1 LVLRQIRAQTVDPF
15 ADDAAASFLD
25 LASSIELRPR
35 LVGIW
40 MPTMWRDA
48 RIIFSKDLAVERR
61 AKVAL
66 RQVLPFVFTIV
77 LLFGF
82 ALDRVLIQDPLV
94 SSDTVPVPFVAPGVF
109 WLAVLFSSVLLIQRS
124 IGVEID
130 DGAWDQLRLW
140 GMDPAGV
147 FLGKTAAM
155 ALQLLFIEL
164 VLAVAVVLA
173 FGVTVPTGGAA
184 IAIISIVVVAAT
196 IALSATASAYGA
208 LSAGIRGR
216 ETLIPVLLL
225 PVAVPVLLASVQ
237 SWQGVLTADIGAGWA
252 WARLVAL
259 FAVIYLA
266 VGVLAYGALMEE

>member
-1 LVLRQIRAQTVDPF
+1 
-15 ADDAAASFLD
+15 
-25 LASSIELRPR
+25 
-35 LVGIW
+35 
-40 MPTMWRDA
+40 MWRDA
-48 RIIFSKDLAVERR
+48 RIIFSKDLAIERR

-164 VLAVAVVLA
+164 VLGVAVVLA

-184 IAIISIVVVAAT
+184 IAIIAIVVVAAT